1 MASDATLVDDK
12 HLDPDDTQEITPCVT
27 AEDFFNPAARDGI
40 GRHCERFLNENA
52 LTPTELLHSPRHQN
66 TLSNQAIFVGILQQA
81 ERVMGRK
88 SGSLNALV
96 NDVAMLTRQRSK
108 EWVIPELTA
117 ENYTASVKEVME
129 KDAQTGRWIVDAAL
143 TQFIHAGRSFAEKTG
158 QLLTLADTVGEGGD
172 EEEREAAMGPLDR
185 LLGEM
190 VRSES
195 GMASISGDMPFVRLV
210 DTIIILATGDT
221 PLPDDT
227 PALVTRL
234 GALMRRVNMP
244 LLSDS
249 LMVAFRRE
257 LAKPHRFAV
266 SSIGDMF
273 GIESVQKEVLALA
286 RIAQRVK
293 TGDGYRG
300 GARTEGSLQRR
311 MALLLNEDT
320 LPEIIKGR
328 NFIEKIRILFMLQ
341 KMPLT
346 PISLRA
352 VNQYLK
358 VYFDGREFAGRL
370 LDCWKEQSDKLKGLA
385 EVQRLML
392 DSAFPAEE
400 RDTLAK
406 QIDEVQYTFIRTQRI
421 LSPLQQIKT
430 EPTADKVL
438 EIVKLAGEKAF
449 CEGKSRITAARALYR
464 QVHRPRFIRA
474 FLLGAQGT
482 KERAARAAWMRGALA
497 TIGVPFIDMSNLR
510 VMVVDDEDG
519 PRNYVESVLH
529 DLGVGV
535 IETME
540 DGQQALDRFLG
551 HEDRYDLIICDWM
564 MPRAS
569 GLEVLKQVRA
579 VRPDLPFLMVTALA
593 TRKAVE
599 HALAHQVTA
608 YIVKPFTPDQLEDKV
623 FIVLTQKGAPGSG

>member
-1 MASDATLVDDK
+1 MASDANLVDDK
-12 HLDPDDTQEITPCVT
+12 TLDPEDTQEITPCVT
-27 AEDFFNPAARDGI
+27 AEDFFNPAARDSI

-96 NDVAMLTRQRSK
+96 NDMAMLTRQRSK

-117 ENYTASVKEVME
+117 DSYLATVTEVME
-129 KDAQTGRWIVDAAL
+129 RDAQTGRWIVDAAL
-143 TQFIHAGRSFAEKTG
+143 TQYIHAGRSFAEKTG
-158 QLLTLADTVGEGGD
+158 LILALAEAVGEAGGD
-172 EEEREAAMGPLDR
+172 EAALPPLDR

-210 DTIIILATGDT
+210 DTIIILVTGDS
-221 PLPDDT
+221 PLPEDS
-227 PALVTRL
+227 PALLTRL
-234 GALMRRVNMP
+234 GGLMRRAEMP
-244 LLSDS
+244 LLADS

-300 GARTEGSLQRR
+300 GARTEASLQRR

-370 LDCWKEQSDKLKGLA
+370 LDCWKEQSDKMKGLA

-400 RDTLAK
+400 RDTLAR
-406 QIDEVQYTFIRTQRI
+406 QIDEVQYTFLRTQRI
-421 LSPLQQIKT
+421 LAPLQQIKT

-474 FLLGAQGT
+474 FLLAAQGT
-482 KERAARAAWMRGALA
+482 KERAARAAWMRSALA

-535 IETME
+535 IETMA
-540 DGQQALDRFLG
+540 DGQEALDRFLG

-569 GLEVLKQVRA
+569 GLDVLKQVRSI
-579 VRPDLPFLMVTALA
+579 RPDLPFLMVTALA

>member
-1 MASDATLVDDK
+1 MASDADLVDDK
-12 HLDPDDTQEITPCVT
+12 TLDPEDSQDAAPCVT
-27 AEDFFNPAARDGI
+27 AEDFYATAARDSI

-88 SGSLNALV
+88 TGSLNALV

-117 ENYTASVKEVME
+117 EAYAATIREVMD
-129 KDAQTGRWIVDAAL
+129 KDVQTGRWIVDAAL
-143 TQFIHAGRSFAEKTG
+143 TQYIHAGRSFAEKAA
-158 QLLTLADTVGEGGD
+158 LLLGLAETAEDETTLA
-172 EEEREAAMGPLDR
+172 PLDR

-195 GMASISGDMPFVRLV
+195 GMASLSGDMAFVRLV
-210 DTIIILATGDT
+210 DTIIILVTGDS
-221 PLPDDT
+221 PLPEDT
-227 PALVTRL
+227 PALVVKL
-234 GALMRRVNMP
+234 GALMRRADMP
-244 LLSDS
+244 VLSDS

-257 LAKPHRFAV
+257 LAKPQRFAV
-266 SSIGDMF
+266 GSIGDMF

-293 TGDGYRG
+293 TADGYRG
-300 GARTEGSLQRR
+300 GTRTEASLQRR

-328 NFIEKIRILFMLQ
+328 NFIEKLRILFMLQ

-346 PISLRA
+346 PVSLRA
-352 VNQYLK
+352 VNQYLR

-400 RDTLAK
+400 RDTFAK
-406 QIDEVQYTFIRTQRI
+406 QIDEVQNTFIRTQRI
-421 LSPLQQIKT
+421 LSPLQQVKT
-430 EPTADKVL
+430 DPTADKVL

-449 CEGKSRITAARALYR
+449 CEGKSRIAAARALYR

-474 FLLGAQGT
+474 FLLAAQGT
-482 KERAARAAWMRGALA
+482 KERGARAAWLRTALA
-497 TIGVPFIDMSNLR
+497 AIGVPFIDMSNLR

-623 FIVLTQKGAPGSG
+623 FIVLTQKGAPGNG

>member
-1 MASDATLVDDK
+1 MASDVSLVDDK
-12 HLDPDDTQEITPCVT
+12 NLDPEDSQEITPCVT
-27 AEDFFNPAARDGI
+27 AEDFFSPQARDSI

-88 SGSLNALV
+88 TGSLNALV

-117 ENYTASVKEVME
+117 GTYAATVREVME
-129 KDAQTGRWIVDAAL
+129 KDPQTGRWIIDAAL
-143 TQFIHAGRSFAEKTG
+143 TQHIHAGRSFAEKTG
-158 QLLTLADTVGEGGD
+158 QLLSLV
-172 EEEREAAMGPLDR
+172 EEVDDEAALAPIDR

-190 VRSES
+190 ARSES
-195 GMASISGDMPFVRLV
+195 GMASISGDMAFVRLV
-210 DTIIILATGDT
+210 DTIIILVTGDT
-221 PLPDDT
+221 PLPEDS
-227 PALVTRL
+227 PALVVRL
-234 GALMRRVNMP
+234 GAVLRRVEMP
-244 LLSDS
+244 MLSES

-257 LAKPHRFAV
+257 LSKPQRFAV

-293 TGDGYRG
+293 AGDGYRG
-300 GARTEGSLQRR
+300 GARTEASLQRR

-346 PISLRA
+346 PVSMRA
-352 VNQYLK
+352 VNQYLR

-370 LDCWKEQSDKLKGLA
+370 LDCWKEQGDKLKGLA

-392 DSAFPAEE
+392 DSAFPVEE
-400 RDTLAK
+400 RDMLAK

-421 LSPLQQIKT
+421 LSPLQQVKT
-430 EPTADKVL
+430 DPTADKVL
-438 EIVKLAGEKAF
+438 EVVKLAGEKAF

-482 KERAARAAWMRGALA
+482 KERAARAAWMRSALA
-497 TIGVPFIDMSNLR
+497 TVGIPFIDMSNLR

-540 DGQQALDRFLG
+540 DGQQALERFVG